1 MALFTRD
8 SIDRLRDAIDM
19 VDLVGAKTDLRR
31 VGSRWTGLCPFHD
44 ERSPSFSVNAE
55 EKLFYCFGCQAKGDA
70 FGFVEQAEGL
80 DFREA
85 VEQLADRYGVEMKLE
100 NEDPEAEQRRRRKER
115 LMQLVDRTADF
126 YAKFLWESREA
137 AAAREY
143 LSGRG
148 LGEEMLREFRVGY
161 APSAWDRVI
170 VGAQRDGFGPP
181 ELVAAGLAQRGREG
195 GGLYDRFRGRIMF
208 PLADARGRVLGF
220 GARSMGEGRGPK
232 YLNTSE
238 NDVYHKGRQL
248 FGIHLARAH
257 AAKSGRI
264 VVVEGYTDVLAMHQ
278 AGMRDSVAI
287 MGTALTAEQMA
298 VLSQAAPVVLL
309 ALDADRSGQEAMLR
323 AARLARD
330 RGVELRAVE
339 MPDGTD
345 PADILAAG
353 GSEGFVKR
361 LDEALA
367 MIQFQVRR
375 VLADADLGTPTGR
388 DKALEEARSLL
399 AATPEGTPMHRELV
413 REIADRLD
421 LPADSPWLAAP
432 APKPA
437 VRFGRPAEASGPT
450 LPAGASAGE
459 AALRAER
466 EFLVRCLAS
475 GDLGRDY
482 LSRPSDDQL
491 SSDPTRRARTHLVVN
506 FEDPLAALSEDDSA
520 LGALVTDV
528 ALAAQEQPP
537 SPEAVLRMSILQLE
551 KRRIEREI
559 RRAAQAG
566 DHARQSE
573 LAAAEQRVRGELDD
587 VMGQTA

>member
-1 MALFTRD
+1 VALFTRD

-19 VDLVGAKTDLRR
+19 VDLVSTKTDLRR
-31 VGSRWTGLCPFHD
+31 VGSRWTGKCPFHD
-44 ERSPSFSVNAE
+44 ERTPSFSVNAE

-70 FGFVEQAEGL
+70 FSFVEQSEGL

-85 VEQLADRYGVEMKLE
+85 VELLGESYGVELELE
-100 NEDPEAEQRRRRKER
+100 NDDPQAEDRRRRKER
-115 LMQLVDRTADF
+115 LMKLLDRTASF
-126 YAKFLWESREA
+126 YTTYLWESQEA
-137 AAAREY
+137 AKARAY
-143 LSGRG
+143 LAGRG
-148 LGEEMLREFRVGY
+148 LGEEVLREFRVGY

-181 ELVAAGLAQRGREG
+181 ELVAAGLAQRGRD

-208 PLADARGRVLGF
+208 PLANARGRVLGF
-220 GARSMGEGRGPK
+220 GARAMAEGRGPK

-238 NDVYHKGRQL
+238 NEIYHKGRQL
-248 FGIHLARAH
+248 FGIDLARAH
-257 AAKSGRI
+257 AARNGRI
-264 VVVEGYTDVLAMHQ
+264 VVVEGYTDVLALHQ
-278 AGMRDSVAI
+278 AGFRESVAI

-298 VLSQAAPVVLL
+298 ELGRAAPLVVL

-323 AARLARD
+323 AAQHG
-330 RGVELRAVE
+330 GVELRAVE
-339 MPDGTD
+339 MPEGLD
-345 PADILAAG
+345 PADLLASGNADAFA
-353 GSEGFVKR
+353 EL
-361 LDEALA
+361 LDGALA
-367 MIQFQVRR
+367 MIQFQIRR

-388 DKALEEARSLL
+388 DKALEEARSLI
-399 AATPEGTPMHRELV
+399 AATPERSAMRDELV

-421 LPADSPWLAAP
+421 VPAEYVRAAP
-432 APKPA
+432 SGRTPVSRAP
-437 VRFGRPAEASGPT
+437 V

-459 AALRAER
+459 LAFRAER
-466 EFLVRCLAS
+466 EYLARCLAS

-491 SSDPTRRARTHLVVN
+491 SSDATRLARAHLVAH
-506 FEDPLAALSEDDSA
+506 FDDPLAELSEDEPA
-520 LGALVTDV
+520 LAALVTDL

-537 SPEAVLRMSILQLE
+537 TAEAVLRMSILQLE

-559 RRAAQAG
+559 RRAAHEG

-573 LAAAEQRVRGELDD
+573 LAAAEQRVRGELDE

>member
-19 VDLVGAKTDLRR
+19 VDLVGRKTDLRR

-70 FGFVEQAEGL
+70 FGFVEQSEGL
-80 DFREA
+80 DFRES
-85 VEQLADRYGVEMKLE
+85 VERLADLYGVEMQLE
-100 NEDPEAEQRRRRKER
+100 NDDPQAEERRRRRER
-115 LMQLVDRTADF
+115 LIKLLDRTASF
-126 YAKFLWESREA
+126 YATFFWDSQEA
-137 AAAREY
+137 VKARDY
-143 LSGRG
+143 LIGRG
-148 LGEEMLREFRVGY
+148 LGEEVLREFRVGY
-161 APSAWDRVI
+161 SPSAWDRVI

-220 GARSMGEGRGPK
+220 GARAMGEGRGPK

-238 NDVYHKGRQL
+238 NEIYHKGRQL
-248 FGIHLARAH
+248 FGIDLARAH

-264 VVVEGYTDVLAMHQ
+264 VVVEGYTDVLALHQ
-278 AGMRDSVAI
+278 AGIRESVAI

-298 VLSQAAPVVLL
+298 ELGRAAPLVVL

-323 AARLARD
+323 AARVAQD

-339 MPDGTD
+339 MPEGTD

-375 VLADADLGTPTGR
+375 VLADADLGTPSGR
-388 DKALEEARSLL
+388 DKALEEARGLI
-399 AATPEGTPMHRELV
+399 AATPERTAMRDELV
-413 REIADRLD
+413 REVADRLD
-421 LPADSPWLAAP
+421 VPTDYVQAARPTRAAAP
-432 APKPA
+432 PSA
-437 VRFGRPAEASGPT
+437 

-459 AALRAER
+459 VAFRAER
-466 EFLVRCLAS
+466 EFLTFCLAS
-475 GDLGRDY
+475 GELGQRY
-482 LSRPSDDQL
+482 LSIPTDEQF
-491 SSDPTRRARTHLVVN
+491 SSETVRSARAHLVSA
-506 FEDPLAALSEDDSA
+506 FDDPLAALSEDDPA
-520 LGALVTDV
+520 LGAFVTDV
-528 ALAAQEQPP
+528 VHAAQEQ
-537 SPEAVLRMSILQLE
+537 SAKPESYLQMSILQLE

-559 RRAAQAG
+559 RRATQEG
-566 DHARQSE
+566 NHALHTE
-573 LAAAEQRVRGELDD
+573 LAAAEQRVREELGQ